1 MNNTKS
7 NIDNIRRWLSENS
20 LDAIIIPHDDEYLSE
35 YIPPENE
42 RLAWT
47 TNFTGSAGI
56 VYVSKDI
63 AAVFVDGRYTV
74 QVKQQV
80 DTNLFTIVHLADTSF
95 IEWLKKNISDQIKI
109 AYDPRLHRVNW
120 VKNIQK
126 ALDKKAILSSITK
139 NPIDLFWEDRPQ
151 SAADPA
157 LLLGEAYTGRSSQK
171 KREELGKVINKNS
184 VGVSAVKSRASPGS
198 RLTAV

>member
-1 MNNTKS
+1 MNNTKT
-7 NIDNIRRWLSENS
+7 NIANIRRWLSENS

-42 RLAWT
+42 RLAWI

-56 VYVSKDI
+56 AYISKDT

-80 DTNLFTIVHLADTSF
+80 DTNLFTIVHLANTSF
-95 IEWLKKNISDQIKI
+95 PEWLKKNISDQIKI
-109 AYDPRLHRVNW
+109 AYDPRLHRVYW

-126 ALDKKAILSSITK
+126 ALDKKA
-139 NPIDLFWEDRPQ
+139 
-151 SAADPA
+151 
-157 LLLGEAYTGRSSQK
+157 TGT
-171 KREELGKVINKNS
+171 IC
-184 VGVSAVKSRASPGS
+184 
-198 RLTAV
+198 